1 MSVQIAIRDGYV
13 KNREPITLGRVEKDV
28 KQKITITFNG
38 KSEYE
43 EGVAEVIALFDSEQ
57 QRKFIN

>member
-1 MSVQIAIRDGYV
+1 MSCDYIMTG
-13 KNREPITLGRVEKDV
+13 
-28 KQKITITFNG
+28 KIVLC
-38 KSEYE
+38 EYE